1 MRREKKMLR
10 SPPWFDLPMACLGAL
25 VSGSLVGWINIDY
38 GFLPALAAALKQAA
52 YAFIATGLIIQLCK
66 WLNRRPVSRVLA
78 IGMAIIFPLLLTMV
92 LLYLLHSLKGTPEPL
107 LSIIPGTVLTLIGLT
122 LVSWQSGIAM
132 RAKGP

>member
-1 MRREKKMLR
+1 MLK

-38 GFLPALAAALKQAA
+38 GFLPALTAALKQAA
-52 YAFIATGLIIQLCK
+52 YAFVATGLIIQLCR

-78 IGMAIIFPLLLTMV
+78 TGMAIILPLLLTMG

-107 LSIIPGTVLTLIGLT
+107 PSIIPGTVLTLIGLI
-122 LVSWQSGIAM
+122 LVSWRTAT
-132 RAKGP
+132 AGPATSP

>member
-1 MRREKKMLR
+1 MLR

-38 GFLPALAAALKQAA
+38 GFLPALTAALKQAA
-52 YAFIATGLIIQLCK
+52 YAFVATGLIIQLCR

-78 IGMAIIFPLLLTMV
+78 TGMAIILPLLLTMV

-107 LSIIPGTVLTLIGLT
+107 PSIIPGTVLTLIGLV
-122 LVSWQSGIAM
+122 LVSWRTATVTP
-132 RAKGP
+132 AADP